1 MKEYL
6 RQLIKEQP
14 NVLLRRSVTREYL
27 QARILQLLQG
37 EGVFLNMAFVGGTA
51 LRFLFFLP
59 RYSEDLDFSVLHS
72 KKINFEDLLHRLKIN
87 FEAENYKII
96 IKEGK
101 QKPVMGAFIRFHDLL
116 YELGLSPH
124 KDEVLS
130 VKLEIDTNPPEGAVT
145 AVTLIRRYVTV
156 NFIHYD
162 KASLFAGKVNAILTR
177 KYTKGRDLFDLVWML
192 AGPYWP
198 VPNFILLNNSL
209 NQTKWEGPKIN
220 SGNWKSILAEHIK
233 NINWENVIK
242 DAVPFLEREADR
254 NLLTKENCKR
264 LINRFHLKV
273 IILSDFLDK

>member
-59 RYSEDLDFSVLHS
+59 RYSEDMDFSVLPS
-72 KKINFEDLLHRLKIN
+72 KEINFENLLYRIKMN

-96 IKEGK
+96 IKKGK
-101 QKPVMGAFIRFHDLL
+101 QKTGMGAFIRFNALL

-156 NFIHYD
+156 NILHYD
-162 KASLFAGKVNAILTR
+162 KASLFAGKVNAILKR
-177 KYTKGRDLFDLVWML
+177 KYTKGRDLFDLVWTL
-192 AGPYWP
+192 ADSSWP
-198 VPNFILLNNSL
+198 LPNFILLNNAL
-209 NQTKWEGPKIN
+209 YQTKWAGPKIN
-220 SGNWKSILAEHIK
+220 SKNWKSILAEHIK
-233 NINWENVIK
+233 NINWERVVE
-242 DAVPFLEREADR
+242 DVSPFLERESDR
-254 NLLTKENCKR
+254 SLLTKENCKR
-264 LINRFHLKV
+264 LISKFH
-273 IILSDFLDK
+273 

>member
-14 NVLLRRSVTREYL
+14 NVLLRRSVVREYL
-27 QARILQLLQG
+27 QARILQFLQG
-37 EGVFLNMAFVGGTA
+37 EGAFLNMAFVGGTA

-59 RYSEDLDFSVLHS
+59 RYSEDMDFSVLPS
-72 KKINFEDLLHRLKIN
+72 KEINFENLLYRIKMN

-96 IKEGK
+96 IKKGK

-156 NFIHYD
+156 NILHYD

-177 KYTKGRDLFDLVWML
+177 KYTKGRDLFDLVWTL
-192 AGPYWP
+192 ADSSWP
-198 VPNFILLNNSL
+198 VPNFILLNNAL

-233 NINWENVIK
+233 NINLERVVE
-242 DAVPFLEREADR
+242 DVSPFLERESDR
-254 NLLTKENCKR
+254 SLLTKENCKR
-264 LINRFHLKV
+264 LISKFH
-273 IILSDFLDK
+273 